1 MSGIPGIGTLPAS
14 VSKDGA
20 ASCFEEHRSGAAML
34 LSRGRERPCGTRP
47 GTQRKTCEARYLF
60 SRSCCCGPWGPGSS
74 LARKSGSPDLR
85 ILRCR
90 SRVNPRSAR
99 SLVRDTHQ
107 PGTDN
112 RLPQE
117 IVISVICITLASAR
131 LVYGPKVAERS
142 TMVVGPLP
150 RPSGRFLPRLGP
162 AAPARGASFFRVCGG
177 KPGEEA
183 AASHPRK
190 KSAPAQGRRA
200 DLVIR

>member
-1 MSGIPGIGTLPAS
+1 MSVYPTSAHWQRASRRMRPRETLR
-14 VSKDGA
+14 D
-20 ASCFEEHRSGAAML
+20 E
-34 LSRGRERPCGTRP
+34 TR
-47 GTQRKTCEARYLF
+47 
-60 SRSCCCGPWGPGSS
+60 
-74 LARKSGSPDLR
+74 
-85 ILRCR
+85 
-90 SRVNPRSAR
+90 
-99 SLVRDTHQ
+99 
-107 PGTDN
+107 DN
-112 RLPQE
+112 RPPQE

-190 KSAPAQGRRA
+190 KSAPALGRRA
-200 DLVIR
+200 DLVILRSPQP